1 MGRATDKARGGR
13 GRILVRRLVQFVP
26 VVVLATLVVFGLLE
40 LVPGDP
46 AVMLAGENA
55 TPEHVIEIRH
65 AYGFDRPFL
74 VQYGQWLLH
83 ALHGDLSRSFFTKAD
98 VTTAILQSFP
108 NTLLVAVLALIV
120 SLAIGI
126 PLGILSATHVRRPL
140 DLIIGAV
147 SSMGVALPTFW
158 LAMILVAVFAL
169 KLHWLPATGA
179 VPVNQDFGRAL
190 THAVLPALALAAGG
204 IASVTRQLRSAML
217 DVLSSPFVRALH
229 AKGLPPSVILW
240 KHCLKNV
247 GVTLL
252 TVIGLLFNGLLGAT
266 VVIEAVFA
274 IPGMGS
280 LIVNAAINR
289 DFPVVQG
296 VVLTLVVVVILVNL
310 AIDLLYTWL
319 DPRMA
324 EI

>member
-1 MGRATDKARGGR
+1 VGTMTGKARGGR

-26 VVVLATLVVFGLLE
+26 VVILATLVVFELLQ

-74 VQYGQWLLH
+74 IQYVQWLFH

-108 NTLLVAVLALIV
+108 NTLLVASLALIL
-120 SLAIGI
+120 SLAVGI
-126 PLGILSATHVRRPL
+126 PLGILAATHVRRPI
-140 DLIIGAV
+140 DLIIGAI
-147 SSMGVALPTFW
+147 SSMGVAVPTFW

-179 VPVNQDFGRAL
+179 VAVGQDFGRAL
-190 THAVLPALALAAGG
+190 SHALLPAVTLAAGG
-204 IASVTRQLRSAML
+204 IALVTRQLRSAL
-217 DVLSSPFVRALH
+217 IEVLNSPFVRTLH
-229 AKGLPPSVILW
+229 AKGLSPTLILW

-252 TVIGLLFNGLLGAT
+252 TVTGLLFNGLLGAT

-280 LIVNAAINR
+280 LVVNAAINR
-289 DFPVVQG
+289 DFPIVQG

-310 AIDLLYTWL
+310 AIDLLYAWI
-319 DPRMA
+319 DPRMG
-324 EI
+324 ET

>member
-1 MGRATDKARGGR
+1 MIGKGRGRR
-13 GRILVRRLVQFVP
+13 GRILARRLVQFVP
-26 VVVLATLVVFGLLE
+26 VVILATLAVFGLLQ

-74 VQYGQWLLH
+74 IQYVQWLFH

-108 NTLLVAVLALIV
+108 NTLLVASLALIL
-120 SLAIGI
+120 SLAVGI
-126 PLGILSATHVRRPL
+126 PLGILAATHVRRPL
-140 DLIIGAV
+140 DLIIGTI

-179 VPVNQDFGRAL
+179 VAVSQDLGRAL
-190 THAVLPALALAAGG
+190 SHALLPAVALAAGG
-204 IASVTRQLRSAML
+204 IASVTRQLRSAL
-217 DVLSSPFVRALH
+217 IEVLSSPFVRTLR
-229 AKGLPPSVILW
+229 AKGLSPTLILW

-247 GVTLL
+247 GVTML
-252 TVIGLLFNGLLGAT
+252 TVTGLLFNGLLGAT

-296 VVLTLVVVVILVNL
+296 VVLTLVIVVILVNL
-310 AIDLLYTWL
+310 AIDLLCTWI
-319 DPRMA
+319 DPRMG
-324 EI
+324 ET

>member
-1 MGRATDKARGGR
+1 MPPISTAIPWA
-13 GRILVRRLVQFVP
+13 
-26 VVVLATLVVFGLLE
+26 
-40 LVPGDP
+40 LVP
-46 AVMLAGENA
+46 
-55 TPEHVIEIRH
+55 
-65 AYGFDRPFL
+65 
-74 VQYGQWLLH
+74 
-83 ALHGDLSRSFFTKAD
+83 
-98 VTTAILQSFP
+98 
-108 NTLLVAVLALIV
+108 VAVLALIV
-120 SLAIGI
+120 PLAIGI

-190 THAVLPALALAAGG
+190 THAALPALALAAGG

-247 GVTLL
+247 GVVTLL

-324 EI
+324 ET